1 MQEHH
6 TRQQKATEA
15 PILHVE

>member
-15 PILHVE
+15 PILYVE